1 MIMRIRNNN
10 DFVLLLTLILGVLV
24 VFYSR
29 IYLGEYVYPSPDLQP
44 YSEVASVG
52 ELIRV
57 LGLWLS

>member
-1 MIMRIRNNN
+1 MRIRNNN
-10 DFVLLLTLILGVLV
+10 DFVCLLTLILGALV
-24 VFYSR
+24 AFYSR
-29 IYLGEYVYPSPDLQP
+29 IYLSKYVYPSPELQP